1 MGLINIVIMNKLFF
15 KIIHF
20 IKIIW
25 RLITSVPFLTLSFFG
40 NTIVFLFATIIWLLE
55 KDVNPKIANY
65 MDALWW
71 SFSTTSTVGYGDI
84 VPVTI
89 IGKLFGIALMLI
101 GVAIFAI
108 YTALFARTIIDDE
121 NYMD

>member
-1 MGLINIVIMNKLFF
+1 MNKLFF

-89 IGKLFGIALMLI
+89 LGKLFGIALMLI

>member
-1 MGLINIVIMNKLFF
+1 MGLITIRAMNKLFF

-25 RLITSVPFLTLSFFG
+25 RLITSVPFLTLSFLG
-40 NTIVFLFATIIWLLE
+40 NTIVFLFATIIWFLE
-55 KDVNPKIANY
+55 KDVNPKITNY
-65 MDALWW
+65 MDAIWW

-89 IGKLFGIALMLI
+89 TGKIFGIALMLI

>member
-1 MGLINIVIMNKLFF
+1 MGLINIVIMNKIFF

-40 NTIVFLFATIIWLLE
+40 NTIVFLFATIIWFLE